1 MVTGDADP
9 APVRRAFKPRLRLQT
24 AATPLQRRLS
34 GGGIYP
40 LMALCQIG
48 SRIYLLTLFE
58 SSLPMPAQLKR
69 RLFVFLFL
77 VTVIVLGFF
86 AHWWFKGR
94 FYESTDNAYVQGEIT
109 RVSSQLG
116 ARIDQVLVQDN
127 QHVEKGQLLIRL
139 EGDDFH
145 LAVDRANAAL
155 ATREAERLQAIS
167 KLTQQASLI
176 AAGEAQVASSQA
188 SLGRSQI
195 DLSRAQTL
203 RKPGYVSEERVTTL
217 SADNHIARSQVAKAQ
232 ADLQGQRQQVNALNA
247 EIKRLDAQLANA
259 RTDLAQAELN
269 LTRSEIHAPISGL
282 IGQRA
287 ARNGQFVQAGA
298 YLLSIV
304 PDQDIWIQ
312 ANFKETQIGHM
323 QPGQK
328 AELIF
333 DAYSDTPIEGRVE
346 SLFAASGAQFSLLPP
361 DNATGNFTKVV
372 QRIPVK
378 LTFAADNP
386 LHGKIRPGMSVTVN
400 VNIKDPVDGR

>member
-1 MVTGDADP
+1 MP
-9 APVRRAFKPRLRLQT
+9 AP
-24 AATPLQRRLS
+24 
-34 GGGIYP
+34 
-40 LMALCQIG
+40 
-48 SRIYLLTLFE
+48 
-58 SSLPMPAQLKR
+58 LKR
-69 RLFVFLFL
+69 RLFIFLF
-77 VTVIVLGFF
+77 IVVLIAGGFF
-86 AHWWFKGR
+86 AQWFFKGR

-116 ARIDQVLVQDN
+116 ARIVEVLVGDN
-127 QHVEKGQLLIRL
+127 EHVEKGQLLVKL

-155 ATREAERLQAIS
+155 AMREAERVQAQS

-176 AAGEAQVASSQA
+176 AAGAAKVSSSQA
-188 SLGRSQI
+188 TLGRSQI
-195 DLSRAQTL
+195 DLNRAQTL

-217 SADNHIARSQVAKAQ
+217 DADNHIARSQVTMAQ

-247 EIKRLDAQLANA
+247 EIKRLDAMIANA

-287 ARNGQFVQAGA
+287 ARNGQYVQAGA

-304 PDQDIWIQ
+304 PDQDIWVQ

-328 AELIF
+328 AELTF
-333 DAYSDTPIEGRVE
+333 DAYSDTPIEGRVA
-346 SLFAASGAQFSLLPP
+346 SLFGASGAQFSLLPP

-386 LHGKIRPGMSVTVN
+386 LQGKIRPGMSVTVK
-400 VNIKDPVDGR
+400 VNIQDPHDGR

>member
-1 MVTGDADP
+1 MP
-9 APVRRAFKPRLRLQT
+9 AP
-24 AATPLQRRLS
+24 
-34 GGGIYP
+34 
-40 LMALCQIG
+40 
-48 SRIYLLTLFE
+48 
-58 SSLPMPAQLKR
+58 LKR
-69 RLFVFLFL
+69 RLLIFVL
-77 VTVIVLGFF
+77 IVSLIALGFF
-86 AHWWFKGR
+86 AQWFFRGR

-109 RVSSQLG
+109 RVSSQLS
-116 ARIDQVLVQDN
+116 ARIVEVLVGDN
-127 QHVEKGQLLIRL
+127 EHVQQGQLLVRL

-155 ATREAERLQAIS
+155 AMREAERTQAQS

-176 AAGEAQVASSQA
+176 AAGEAKVASSQA

-217 SADNHIARSQVAKAQ
+217 SADNHIAHSQVTMAQ

-247 EIKRLDAQLANA
+247 EIKRLDALIANA

-282 IGQRA
+282 VGQRA
-287 ARNGQFVQAGA
+287 ARNGQYVQAGA

-328 AELIF
+328 AELTF
-333 DAYSDTPIEGRVE
+333 DAYSDTPIEARVD

-386 LHGKIRPGMSVTVN
+386 LKGKIRPGMSVTVK
-400 VNIKDPVDGR
+400 VNIKDQPDGR

>member
-1 MVTGDADP
+1 MP
-9 APVRRAFKPRLRLQT
+9 AP
-24 AATPLQRRLS
+24 
-34 GGGIYP
+34 
-40 LMALCQIG
+40 
-48 SRIYLLTLFE
+48 
-58 SSLPMPAQLKR
+58 LKR
-69 RLFVFLFL
+69 RLLIFVL
-77 VTVIVLGFF
+77 IVSLIALGFF
-86 AHWWFKGR
+86 AHWFLRGR

-116 ARIDQVLVQDN
+116 ARIVEVLVGDN
-127 QHVEKGQLLIRL
+127 EHVQQGQLLVRL
-139 EGDDFH
+139 EDDDFH

-155 ATREAERLQAIS
+155 AMREAERTQAQS

-176 AAGEAQVASSQA
+176 AAGEAKVASSQA

-217 SADNHIARSQVAKAQ
+217 SADNHIARSQVVMAQ

-247 EIKRLDAQLANA
+247 EIKRLDALIANA
-259 RTDLAQAELN
+259 KTDLAQAELN

-287 ARNGQFVQAGA
+287 AREGQYVQAGA
-298 YLLSIV
+298 YLMSIV

-328 AELIF
+328 AELTF
-333 DAYSDTPIEGRVE
+333 DAYGDTPIEARVD

-386 LHGKIRPGMSVTVN
+386 LKGKIRPGMSVTVK
-400 VNIKDPVDGR
+400 VNIKDQPDGR

>member
-1 MVTGDADP
+1 MPD
-9 APVRRAFKPRLRLQT
+9 
-24 AATPLQRRLS
+24 
-34 GGGIYP
+34 YP
-40 LMALCQIG
+40 LVAFTTCRLCARFTSCKI
-48 SRIYLLTLFE
+48 SLHFIDYK
-58 SSLPMPAQLKR
+58 LPMPAQLKR
-69 RLFVFLFL
+69 RLFIFLF
-77 VTVIVLGFF
+77 VVLLIAGGFF
-86 AHWWFKGR
+86 AEWFFQGR

-109 RVSSQLG
+109 RVSSQLS
-116 ARIDQVLVQDN
+116 ARIDEVLVQDN

-139 EGDDFH
+139 EGEDFR
-145 LAVDRANAAL
+145 LAVDRAAAAL
-155 ATREAERLQAIS
+155 ATRQAERLQAQS

-176 AAGEAQVASSQA
+176 ASSEAQVASSQA

-195 DLSRAQTL
+195 DLSRAETL

-217 SADNHIARSQVAKAQ
+217 SAENHIARSQVTKAQ
-232 ADLQGQRQQVNALNA
+232 ADAQAQRQQVNALSA
-247 EIKRLDAQLANA
+247 EIKRLDAQIANA
-259 RTDLAQAELN
+259 QADLAQAELN
-269 LTRSEIHAPISGL
+269 LTRSEIHSPISGL
-282 IGQRA
+282 VGQRA
-287 ARNGQFVQAGA
+287 ARNGQVVQAGA

-323 QPGQK
+323 LPGQK

-333 DAYSDTPIEGRVE
+333 DAYGDTPIQARVD

-386 LHGKIRPGMSVTVN
+386 LHGKIRPGMSVTAK

>member
-1 MVTGDADP
+1 MP
-9 APVRRAFKPRLRLQT
+9 AP
-24 AATPLQRRLS
+24 
-34 GGGIYP
+34 
-40 LMALCQIG
+40 
-48 SRIYLLTLFE
+48 
-58 SSLPMPAQLKR
+58 LKR
-69 RLFVFLFL
+69 RLLIFVL
-77 VTVIVLGFF
+77 IVSLIALGFF
-86 AHWWFKGR
+86 AQWFFRGR

-116 ARIDQVLVQDN
+116 ARIVEVLVGDN
-127 QHVEKGQLLIRL
+127 EHVQQGQLLVRL

-155 ATREAERLQAIS
+155 AMREAERTQAQS

-176 AAGEAQVASSQA
+176 AAGEAKVASSQA
-188 SLGRSQI
+188 SLSRSQI

-217 SADNHIARSQVAKAQ
+217 SADNHIARSQVTMAQ

-247 EIKRLDAQLANA
+247 EIKRLDALIANA

-269 LTRSEIHAPISGL
+269 LTRSDIHAPISGL
-282 IGQRA
+282 VGQRA
-287 ARNGQFVQAGA
+287 ARNGQYVQAGA

-328 AELIF
+328 AELTF
-333 DAYSDTPIEGRVE
+333 DAYSDTPIEARVD

-386 LHGKIRPGMSVTVN
+386 LKGKIRPGMSVTVK
-400 VNIKDPVDGR
+400 VNIKDQPDGR

>member
-1 MVTGDADP
+1 MP
-9 APVRRAFKPRLRLQT
+9 AP
-24 AATPLQRRLS
+24 
-34 GGGIYP
+34 
-40 LMALCQIG
+40 
-48 SRIYLLTLFE
+48 
-58 SSLPMPAQLKR
+58 LKR
-69 RLFVFLFL
+69 RLLIFVL
-77 VTVIVLGFF
+77 IVSLIALGFF
-86 AHWWFKGR
+86 AQWFFRGR

-109 RVSSQLG
+109 RVSSQLS
-116 ARIDQVLVQDN
+116 ARIVEVLVGDN
-127 QHVEKGQLLIRL
+127 EHVQQGQLLVRL

-155 ATREAERLQAIS
+155 AMREAERTQAQS

-176 AAGEAQVASSQA
+176 AAGEAKVASSQA

-217 SADNHIARSQVAKAQ
+217 SADNHIARSQVTMAQ

-247 EIKRLDAQLANA
+247 EIKRLDALIANA

-282 IGQRA
+282 VGQRA
-287 ARNGQFVQAGA
+287 ARNGQYVQAGA

-328 AELIF
+328 AELTF
-333 DAYSDTPIEGRVE
+333 DAYGDTPIEARVD

-372 QRIPVK
+372 QRMPVK

-386 LHGKIRPGMSVTVN
+386 LKGKIRPGMSVTVK
-400 VNIKDPVDGR
+400 VNIKDQPDGR

>member
-1 MVTGDADP
+1 MP
-9 APVRRAFKPRLRLQT
+9 AP
-24 AATPLQRRLS
+24 
-34 GGGIYP
+34 
-40 LMALCQIG
+40 
-48 SRIYLLTLFE
+48 
-58 SSLPMPAQLKR
+58 LKR
-69 RLFVFLFL
+69 RLLIFVL
-77 VTVIVLGFF
+77 IVSLIALGFF
-86 AHWWFKGR
+86 AQWFFRGR

-109 RVSSQLG
+109 RVSSQLS
-116 ARIDQVLVQDN
+116 ARIVEVLVGDN
-127 QHVEKGQLLIRL
+127 EHVQQGQLLVRL

-155 ATREAERLQAIS
+155 AMREAERTQAQS

-176 AAGEAQVASSQA
+176 AAGEAKVASSQA

-217 SADNHIARSQVAKAQ
+217 SADNHIAHSQVTMAQ

-247 EIKRLDAQLANA
+247 EIKRLDALIANA

-282 IGQRA
+282 VGQRA
-287 ARNGQFVQAGA
+287 ARNGQYVQAGA

-328 AELIF
+328 AELTF
-333 DAYSDTPIEGRVE
+333 DAYGDTPIEARVD

-386 LHGKIRPGMSVTVN
+386 LKGKIRPGMSVTVK
-400 VNIKDPVDGR
+400 VNIKDQPDGR